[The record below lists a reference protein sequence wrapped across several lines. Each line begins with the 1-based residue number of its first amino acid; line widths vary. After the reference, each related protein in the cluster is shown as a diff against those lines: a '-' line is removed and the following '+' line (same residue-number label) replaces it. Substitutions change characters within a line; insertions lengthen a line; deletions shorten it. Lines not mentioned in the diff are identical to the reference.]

1 MLGNQGPGRGGQ
13 RCSEELTAGMRQM
26 AMTGSGCGAR
36 HSFTG
41 HCPREAPR
49 GLGDSIRSPSCSEPS
64 IAPPQKKLNLL
75 PRPYDLACLRPQLHL
90 PSTPLS
96 LPQSPWHPLLP
107 HVKLPSQGFVPAIP
121 SAIITSPAGI
131 TVPLSFR
138 APLKQHP

>member
-1 MLGNQGPGRGGQ
+1 
-13 RCSEELTAGMRQM
+13 MRQM
-26 AMTGSGCGAR
+26 AMIGSGCSAC
-36 HSFTG
+36 HSFIG

-49 GLGDSIRSPSCSEPS
+49 GLGVLSIRSPSCSEPS

-90 PSTPLS
+90 SSAPLS
-96 LPQSPWHPLLP
+96 LPQSPWYPLLP

-131 TVPLSFR
+131 TVPLSCR
-138 APLKQHP
+138 APRKQHP